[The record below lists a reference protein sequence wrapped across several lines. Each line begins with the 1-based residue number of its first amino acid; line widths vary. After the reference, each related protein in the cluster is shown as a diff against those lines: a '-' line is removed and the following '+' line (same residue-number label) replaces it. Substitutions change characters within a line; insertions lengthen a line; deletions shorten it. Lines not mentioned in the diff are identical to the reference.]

1 MDFSTIMSRRY
12 LYWIFFWNF
21 EFLEDHHQQ
30 QPNDEKSPKKL
41 SKKSLLLSI
50 SIIFTLLTIE
60 ADLTVYGLR
69 FFSCLLNFLSRWWY
83 EYHHKS
89 ELRKKIS
96 HGRAVCVYG
105 NLHGFWIRDEG
116 RSTSSD
122 KVKIQMILE
131 SKIKCY
137 KITHCQ
143 HIQQLS
149 RLSSNF
155 RLFLSL
161 DDPLSIDQN
170 VFFSYP
176 PPSTVYS

>member
-1 MDFSTIMSRRY
+1 
-12 LYWIFFWNF
+12 
-21 EFLEDHHQQ
+21 
-30 QPNDEKSPKKL
+30 
-41 SKKSLLLSI
+41 
-50 SIIFTLLTIE
+50 
-60 ADLTVYGLR
+60 
-69 FFSCLLNFLSRWWY
+69 
-83 EYHHKS
+83 
-89 ELRKKIS
+89 
-96 HGRAVCVYG
+96 
-105 NLHGFWIRDEG
+105 
-116 RSTSSD
+116 
-122 KVKIQMILE
+122 MILE

-176 PPSTVYS
+176 PPSTVYSQHTEVKNISFHQKFQQESLTVTSITRSNKCASKDGKKKKTERRTCSLVEITQCYAQVFDLIKVRNRVEISHKFVIISFIVRTHIFFGYSDVD

>member
-1 MDFSTIMSRRY
+1 MMRKVQRNYQKNLSCLAFPSSSHFSPSKPTWLFMDFVSFHVFWTFFHDDGTNITTRANWGRRY
-12 LYWIFFWNF
+12 HMVEQFVCTEIYMASGSGTR
-21 EFLEDHHQQ
+21 DDR
-30 QPNDEKSPKKL
+30 P
-41 SKKSLLLSI
+41 
-50 SIIFTLLTIE
+50 
-60 ADLTVYGLR
+60 
-69 FFSCLLNFLSRWWY
+69 
-83 EYHHKS
+83 
-89 ELRKKIS
+89 
-96 HGRAVCVYG
+96 AV
-105 NLHGFWIRDEG
+105 
-116 RSTSSD
+116 T